1 MSRADAHDPL
11 APFRSRDYRRFSA
24 LALLAAMIERSQG
37 VAIGWDVYERTGS
50 ALALGAL
57 GLVQFLPVLAL
68 FLPAGH
74 LADRFDRRW
83 VLLLSFAAWGA
94 ANLLLAVISLT
105 GGPAGWIYLAAAGL
119 GSALVINRPARDA
132 LLAQLAPPE
141 TLARAVAWNSSL
153 FQFASVAGPAAAG
166 TLIAATGT
174 ASSVYLANVGF
185 AVLAAAIALA
195 IRRRPIDHAARAR
208 SLRDLLGGVE
218 HVWRTKPILG
228 VITLDLFAVLFGGAT
243 ALFPIF
249 AKDILHVG
257 PAGLGWLTAAPAVG
271 ALAMAVVQ
279 GAAPPLRRAGRVF
292 VWAVAGYGL
301 AMIVFGL
308 STWFW
313 LSLAALV
320 AAGALDNLSVV
331 IRATVVQLYAPD
343 ALRGRVSA
351 VNRVFISSSNEL
363 GAFESGVLA
372 AFIGPVA
379 TVVFGGVATIAL
391 VLGALRLFPD
401 LARLGRLSGE
411 AGSPPARG

>member
-1 MSRADAHDPL
+1 MPRAADAHDPL
-11 APFRSRDYRRFSA
+11 APFRSRDYRRFSGV
-24 LALLAAMIERSQG
+24 ALLAALIERSQG
-37 VAIGWDVYERTGS
+37 VALGWDVYERTGS

-57 GLVQFLPVLAL
+57 GLAQFLPVLAL
-68 FLPAGH
+68 FLPAGS

-83 VLLLSFAAWGA
+83 ILVLSFAAWGA
-94 ANLLLAVISLT
+94 ANLLLAATSLT
-105 GGPAGWIYLAAAGL
+105 GAPAGWIYLAAAGL
-119 GSALVINRPARDA
+119 GSALVINRPSRDA
-132 LLAQLAPPE
+132 LLAQLVAPA
-141 TLARAVAWNSSL
+141 TLARAVAWNSGL

-174 ASSVYLANVGF
+174 AVSVYFANVGF
-185 AVLAAAIALA
+185 AVLAAGLALT
-195 IRRRPIDHAARAR
+195 IRRRPVERGTRPR
-208 SLRDLLGGVE
+208 SLRELLAGVA

-249 AKDILHVG
+249 AKDILQVG
-257 PAGLGWLTAAPAVG
+257 PAGLGLLTAAPAIG
-271 ALAMAVVQ
+271 ALAMAVAQ
-279 GAAPPLRRAGRVF
+279 GASPPLRRAGRVF

-313 LSLAALV
+313 VSLAALA

-331 IRATVVQLYAPD
+331 IRATVVQLYTPD
-343 ALRGRVSA
+343 DLRGRVSA

-363 GAFESGVLA
+363 GAFESGLVA
-372 AFIGPVA
+372 AVIGPVA

-391 VLGALRLFPD
+391 VVGARRLFPD
-401 LARLGRLSGE
+401 LARLGRLG
-411 AGSPPARG
+411 G

>member
-83 VLLLSFAAWGA
+83 VLLASFAAWGA

-105 GGPAGWIYLAAAGL
+105 GEPAGWIYLAAAGL

-208 SLRDLLGGVE
+208 SLRDLLAGVE

-279 GAAPPLRRAGRVF
+279 GSAPPLRRAGLVF

-301 AMIVFGL
+301 AMIAFGL

-331 IRATVVQLYAPD
+331 IRATVVQLYTPD

-401 LARLGRLSGE
+401 LRRLGRLG
-411 AGSPPARG
+411 G

>member
-83 VLLLSFAAWGA
+83 VLLASFAAWGA
-94 ANLLLAVISLT
+94 ANALLAVTSLT

-119 GSALVINRPARDA
+119 GSALVVNRPARDA

-208 SLRDLLGGVE
+208 SLRDLLAGVE

-331 IRATVVQLYAPD
+331 IRATVVQLYTPD

-401 LARLGRLSGE
+401 LRRLGRLG
-411 AGSPPARG
+411 G

>member
-50 ALALGAL
+50 ALALGVL
-57 GLVQFLPVLAL
+57 GLVQFLPVLML

-83 VLLLSFAAWGA
+83 VLLASFSAWGA
-94 ANLLLAVISLT
+94 ANALLAVTSLT

-119 GSALVINRPARDA
+119 GSALVVNRPARDA

-208 SLRDLLGGVE
+208 SLRDLLAGVE

-257 PAGLGWLTAAPAVG
+257 PAGLGWLTAAPAIG
-271 ALAMAVVQ
+271 ALAMAVAQ
-279 GAAPPLRRAGRVF
+279 GTAPPLRRAGRVF

-331 IRATVVQLYAPD
+331 IRATVVQLYTPD

-401 LARLGRLSGE
+401 LRRLGRLG
-411 AGSPPARG
+411 G

>member
-11 APFRSRDYRRFSA
+11 APFRSRDYRRFSGM
-24 LALLAAMIERSQG
+24 ALLAALIERSQG

-57 GLVQFLPVLAL
+57 GLAQFLPVLAL
-68 FLPAGH
+68 FLPAGG

-83 VLLLSFAAWGA
+83 VVVLSFAAWGA
-94 ANLLLAVISLT
+94 ANLLLAVTSL
-105 GGPAGWIYLAAAGL
+105 AGAHAAWIYVAAAGL

-132 LLAQLAPPE
+132 LLAQLVPPAL
-141 TLARAVAWNSSL
+141 LARAVTWNSGL
-153 FQFASVAGPAAAG
+153 FQFASIAGPAAAG

-174 ASSVYLANVGF
+174 ASSVYLANVTF
-185 AVLAAAIALA
+185 AVLAAAMALA
-195 IRRRPIDHAARAR
+195 IRRQPVQLAARAR
-208 SLRDLLGGVE
+208 SLRDLFAGVE

-257 PAGLGWLTAAPAVG
+257 PGGLGWLAAAPANG
-271 ALAMAVVQ
+271 ALAMAVAQ
-279 GAAPPLRRAGRVF
+279 GAAPPLRRAGAVF

-308 STWFW
+308 SSAFW

-331 IRATVVQLYAPD
+331 IRATVVQLHTPD

-351 VNRVFISSSNEL
+351 VNRVFISSSNEV
-363 GAFESGVLA
+363 GAFESGVVA
-372 AFIGPVA
+372 ALIGPVP
-379 TVVFGGVATIAL
+379 TVVLGGAATIAF

-401 LARLGRLSGE
+401 LRRLGGLGE
-411 AGSPPARG
+411 R

>member
-1 MSRADAHDPL
+1 MPRADAHDPL
-11 APFRSRDYRRFSA
+11 APFRSRDYRFFLPMA
-24 LALLAAMIERSQG
+24 FLAAMIERSQR

-83 VLLLSFAAWGA
+83 ILALSFALWGG
-94 ANLLLAVISLT
+94 ANVFLAVSSLARAPT
-105 GGPAGWIYLAAAGL
+105 GWIYLAAAGL
-119 GSALVINRPARDA
+119 GSALVVNRPARDA
-132 LLAQLAPPE
+132 LLAQLVPSQA
-141 TLARAVAWNSSL
+141 LARAVTWNSSL
-153 FQFASVAGPAAAG
+153 FQFAAVAGPAAAG
-166 TLIAATGT
+166 TLIALTGT
-174 ASSVYLANVGF
+174 ASSVYLANVSF
-185 AVLAAAIALA
+185 AVLAAATALA
-195 IRRRPIDHAARAR
+195 IRRRRVEDAARAR
-208 SLRDLLGGVE
+208 SLRDLLAGVA
-218 HVWRTKPILG
+218 HVWRTGPILG
-228 VITLDLFAVLFGGAT
+228 VITLDLFAVLFSGGT

-249 AKDILHVG
+249 AKDILRVG
-257 PAGLGWLTAAPAVG
+257 PEGLGWLAAAPAIG
-271 ALAMAVVQ
+271 ALTMAVAQ
-279 GAAPPLRRAGRVF
+279 GAAPPLARAGLVF

-331 IRATVVQLYAPD
+331 IRATVVQLYTPD

-351 VNRVFISSSNEL
+351 VNRVFISSSNEV
-363 GAFESGVLA
+363 GAFESGLVA
-372 AFIGPVA
+372 ALIGPVP
-379 TVVFGGVATIAL
+379 TVALGGLATIAF

-401 LARLGRLSGE
+401 LRRLGRLG
-411 AGSPPARG
+411 G